1 MNRIKILQLIV
12 TASVITSGVC
22 MSKNIAKAA
31 EVDTTTNIL
40 TSSILDVK
48 EDNESTKVIG
58 QVINVNTNLRV
69 RSEADS
75 NSQVLGY
82 LLNDDKVNIIEEL
95 DEWYKIEYKDTEG
108 YVNKEYVSVES
119 KEEVKEDNEKVDS
132 STTDQETSSNL
143 QVEDKSDSK
152 NINVDEDKEVVVMS
166 ASNRK
171 GKVINITSNLRIRSG
186 AGTNC
191 SVIGYLNNGTELII
205 TGESGNWYAIN
216 HNGQTGYVSKDYV
229 QVIDNPSSNTSSSN
243 RSGNVVNITS
253 YLNVRSGAG
262 TNHSVI
268 GHLNNGAGVTITGES
283 GNWYAISYN
292 GQTGYVSKDYIS
304 VSSSSNNTSPSQPTT
319 SNRSGKVVNVTSNL
333 RVRSGASTS
342 SSVLGYLLNGAG
354 VTITGENGNWYAISY
369 NGGTG
374 YVSKDYIS
382 VSSSSNNTSPSQPTT
397 SNRSGKVVNVT
408 SNLRVRSGASTSSSV
423 LGYLI
428 NGASVTITGENGN
441 WYVISYNGGTGY
453 VSKDYISVTGASS
466 SAPSRGEEVNTTNKT
481 GYVVN
486 VTSNLR
492 VRSAASTSSSV
503 LGYLINGASVTITG
517 ESGNWYS
524 INYSGKTGYVCKD
537 YISLTANGGS
547 STNNSSSKYETI
559 LNAMKAHIGT
569 PYVWG
574 GSGELLTTASLNRL
588 RSIYPNANYSRA
600 AQYVN
605 KGYRA
610 FDCSGLMQWGFA
622 QAGISIGRSTWDQ
635 ISAGH
640 EVSLSNLQPGDLLF
654 YSNLTHVGMYVGNGQ
669 WIESPNSNANIRITS
684 VPWGSVT
691 RARRVLS

>member
-1 MNRIKILQLIV
+1 MNIKFDNYIKVKKRFAKIIVDYIKNELIKCLEIVHFINKRSIIVFGRILERKGEIMNRIKILQLIV

-171 GKVINITSNLRIRSG
+171 GKVINVTSNLRIRSG

-342 SSVLGYLLNGAG
+342 SSVLGYLLNGAS
-354 VTITGENGNWYAISY
+354 VTITGENGNWYA
-369 NGGTG
+369 
-374 YVSKDYIS
+374 
-382 VSSSSNNTSPSQPTT
+382 
-397 SNRSGKVVNVT
+397 
-408 SNLRVRSGASTSSSV
+408 
-423 LGYLI
+423 
-428 NGASVTITGENGN
+428 
-441 WYVISYNGGTGY
+441 ISYNGGTGY

-503 LGYLINGASVTITG
+503 LGYLLNGASVTITG

>member
-1 MNRIKILQLIV
+1 MNIKFDNYIKVKKRFAKIIVDYIKNELIKCLEIVHFINKRSIIVFGRILERKGEIMNRIKILQLIV

-171 GKVINITSNLRIRSG
+171 GKVINVTSNLRIRSG

-229 QVIDNPSSNTSSSN
+229 QVIDNPSSNTSSLN

-292 GQTGYVSKDYIS
+292 GQ
-304 VSSSSNNTSPSQPTT
+304 
-319 SNRSGKVVNVTSNL
+319 
-333 RVRSGASTS
+333 
-342 SSVLGYLLNGAG
+342 
-354 VTITGENGNWYAISY
+354 
-369 NGGTG
+369 TG

>member
-1 MNRIKILQLIV
+1 MNIKFDNYIKVKKRFAKIIVDYIKNELIKCLEIVHFINKRSIIVFGRILERKGEIMNRIKILQLIV

-171 GKVINITSNLRIRSG
+171 GKVINVTSNLRIRSG

-292 GQTGYVSKDYIS
+292 GQ
-304 VSSSSNNTSPSQPTT
+304 
-319 SNRSGKVVNVTSNL
+319 
-333 RVRSGASTS
+333 
-342 SSVLGYLLNGAG
+342 
-354 VTITGENGNWYAISY
+354 
-369 NGGTG
+369 TG

>member
-1 MNRIKILQLIV
+1 MNIKFDNYIKVKKRFAKIIVDYIKNELIKCFEIVHFINKRSIIVFGRILERKGEIMNRIKILQLIV

-171 GKVINITSNLRIRSG
+171 GKVINVTSNLRIRSG

-342 SSVLGYLLNGAG
+342 SSVLGYLLNGAS
-354 VTITGENGNWYAISY
+354 VTITGENGNWYA
-369 NGGTG
+369 
-374 YVSKDYIS
+374 
-382 VSSSSNNTSPSQPTT
+382 
-397 SNRSGKVVNVT
+397 
-408 SNLRVRSGASTSSSV
+408 
-423 LGYLI
+423 
-428 NGASVTITGENGN
+428 
-441 WYVISYNGGTGY
+441 ISYNGGTGY

-503 LGYLINGASVTITG
+503 LGYLLNGASVTITG